1 MAKRIRMTQRSA
13 AQPPASYGWEP
24 EHPAHKAD
32 PEVDAYLIDND
43 GNGTGSEPSDFAED
57 VAPGPYAQGPAP
69 ASYGWEP
76 DHPAAKADA
85 KGAAPSEKKAA
96 MQRKAAEKKAA
107 KCIRIAQAMLGNVDA
122 DTIEDQAVDLMDL
135 SNDAINATMD
145 RLSAAFLADEDESDV
160 EAYSRAQNDAQLG
173 YGAKEADDADMV
185 AEEMLAAMLAEEDEA
200 EAGLFA
206 EDEAEAGLF
215 AEEDEAEAGH
225 HMAEETE
232 ACGDMA
238 AEEGMEAGDEE
249 VEAMLA
255 EMLSPEP
262 AAPVMD
268 ELESDPADMM
278 MEEPM
283 DAEIGLDMMA
293 EDDPMGLSAE
303 DGEDAEASDE
313 VLAQL
318 FGGKVAGDDEEEDE
332 DAEEEDE
339 DAEDEEEEEKA
350 EKKAS
355 SNRRPKVR
363 KASKGARS
371 LGSVTKAA
379 SSEVNDLSKL
389 WTMAP
394 DVSDV
399 FGK

>member
-1 MAKRIRMTQRSA
+1 S
-13 AQPPASYGWEP
+13 
-24 EHPAHKAD
+24 
-32 PEVDAYLIDND
+32 
-43 GNGTGSEPSDFAED
+43 
-57 VAPGPYAQGPAP
+57 
-69 ASYGWEP
+69 
-76 DHPAAKADA
+76 
-85 KGAAPSEKKAA
+85 
-96 MQRKAAEKKAA
+96 
-107 KCIRIAQAMLGNVDA
+107 
-122 DTIEDQAVDLMDL
+122 
-135 SNDAINATMD
+135 
-145 RLSAAFLADEDESDV
+145 
-160 EAYSRAQNDAQLG
+160 
-173 YGAKEADDADMV
+173 
-185 AEEMLAAMLAEEDEA
+185 EEDEA
-200 EAGLFA
+200 EAGF
-206 EDEAEAGLF
+206 GLM

-225 HMAEETE
+225 HMAEDPE
-232 ACGDMA
+232 ACGTMN

-255 EMLSPEP
+255 EMLAPEP
-262 AAPVMD
+262 ALDLAPQMD
-268 ELESDPADMM
+268 ELESDPSDMGM

-318 FGGKVAGDDEEEDE
+318 FGGKVAGDDEDEDE
-332 DAEEEDE
+332 DAEEEDAE
-339 DAEDEEEEEKA
+339 EEDEDEDEKA

-379 SSEVNDLSKL
+379 TSEVNDLSKL

>member
-32 PEVDAYLIDND
+32 PEADAYLIDND

-69 ASYGWEP
+69 SSYGWEP

-96 MQRKAAEKKAA
+96 MQRLAAERKAA
-107 KCIRIAQAMLGNVDA
+107 KCIRIAQAMLGDVDV
-122 DTIEDQAVDLMDL
+122 DTLEDQAVDLMDL
-135 SNDAINATMD
+135 TTNAINATMD
-145 RLSAAFLADEDESDV
+145 RLSAAFLADDDEADV
-160 EAYSRAQNDAQLG
+160 EAYDRAQNDAQLG
-173 YGAKEADDADMV
+173 YGGKEADDADMV

-206 EDEAEAGLF
+206 EEDEAEAGLY
-215 AEEDEAEAGH
+215 AEEDEAEA
-225 HMAEETE
+225 
-232 ACGDMA
+232 CGDMA
-238 AEEGMEAGDEE
+238 ADHEMEAGDEE

-255 EMLSPEP
+255 EMLDPEP
-262 AAPVMD
+262 ALDLAPQLD
-268 ELESDPADMM
+268 ELESDPADMGM

-283 DAEIGLDMMA
+283 DAEIGLEMMA

-318 FGGKVAGDDEEEDE
+318 FGGKVAGDDEDEDE
-332 DAEEEDE
+332 DADDADEDE
-339 DAEDEEEEEKA
+339 GDDEGEDEEEEKA

-355 SNRRPKVR
+355 SNQRPKAR

-389 WTMAP
+389 WRMAP